1 MRRVPAVNRVG
12 VAVVVVLLAV
22 LLVGC
27 ANRPNDLRHYDRIE
41 SEDASTSAQP
51 PPGASVASMRWSP
64 PSTERVLR
72 AMLGAGDLSAEGV
85 AVAEKPL
92 PTHISA
98 LPDCAVSLADRD
110 RPAVGSTASWRYPS
124 GSMLREY
131 VLRYA
136 NVRPTT
142 VISAARAKSGC
153 TAAGGAARRVL
164 GPLQPVPT
172 GADAQLF
179 WCAHEAGSFGC
190 TVLLGRG
197 ELLGILTV
205 TSGSQSRA
213 AEAVQRLAPA
223 AAVALRRG

>member
-1 MRRVPAVNRVG
+1 MRRVSAMNCVG
-12 VAVVVVLLAV
+12 VVIVAVLLA
-22 LLVGC
+22 GC

-41 SEDASTSAQP
+41 SEDASNTQ

-72 AMLGAGDLSAEGV
+72 AMLSAGDLSTEGV

-98 LPDCAVSLADRD
+98 LPDCAVSLADHD
-110 RPAVGSTASWRYPS
+110 RPAVGSMASWRYPS
-124 GSMLREY
+124 GSVLREY

-136 NVRPTT
+136 NVRPTM
-142 VISAARAKSGC
+142 VISVARTKIGCAAP
-153 TAAGGAARRVL
+153 GGAERRVL
-164 GPLQPVPT
+164 RSLQLVPT

-190 TVLLGRG
+190 TALLGHG
-197 ELLGILTV
+197 ELLGVLTV
-205 TSGSQSRA
+205 TAGSQSRA
-213 AEAVQRLAPA
+213 AEAVQRLAPT